1 MTAKPDN
8 GVVTIPSHHSVDETV
23 KRIEDTLAARSVKL
37 FALIDH
43 SGEAERAG
51 LQMRPTKLLIF
62 GNPKAGTPWMV
73 ATPSIAIDLP
83 MKILVAE
90 DPDGRVWVSYN
101 DPGYIQA
108 RHHLPEELFRSFSTA
123 GIDQLAA
130 KAAE

>member
-1 MTAKPDN
+1 MKKHLPQKD
-8 GVVTIPSHHSVDETV
+8 
-23 KRIEDTLAARSVKL
+23 VKL

-43 SGEAERAG
+43 SGEAEKAG

-90 DPDGRVWVSYN
+90 DPDGKVWVSYN

-108 RHHLPEELFRSFSTA
+108 RHHLPPELFRSFTAA
-123 GIDQLAA
+123 GIVRLAA